1 MKKRNTNIF
10 MLTLLGLFMVFGVS
24 AQNFQGMATYQS
36 ARSMKNFQF
45 KAEGL
50 SPDMQKQIQEK
61 LKKQMQKEYE
71 LKFNLTESTW
81 KEVES
86 LDGGPASAVSGGG
99 MVMTISSGGS
109 SLLYKNT
116 AEMKYLEETEVFS
129 KPFLVDDTLETHEWQ
144 LTGDTKQIG
153 NYQAQKA
160 IFSRTRERQMMTFG
174 DGEEGEMKTV
184 TDTLEI
190 EAWFTPQIPVSQGPD
205 DYWGLP
211 GLILEVTDGTTTYLC
226 TKVVLNPEDG
236 VEIKVPSKGKRVNRE
251 ELKAITEEKSAEMM
265 KKFSKGGKGTTFKI
279 GG

>member
-1 MKKRNTNIF
+1 

-86 LDGGPASAVSGGG
+86 LDGGPAAAVSGGG

-129 KPFLVDDTLETHEWQ
+129 KPFLVDDTLETREWQ

-174 DGEEGEMKTV
+174 DGEDGEMKTV

>member
-129 KPFLVDDTLETHEWQ
+129 KPFLVDDTLETREWQ

-174 DGEEGEMKTV
+174 DGEDGEMKTV